1 MFERKAS
8 LIGLGIALSISVMLV
23 LLRPQ
28 VVFDYDF
35 EQFFPQ
41 EDEDLTFYQNFR
53 EKFEND
59 NDYLLIALGTENG
72 IFDPVFLDKAMNVQ
86 TELEGLEFTERIVSL
101 LTLKEPIINAF
112 GVRYRSVLDW
122 ESEESLQESKQNLT
136 SHPQYSGNLISEDGR
151 YLLLVL
157 RNEQLISKEDGDL
170 LYQEVNKI
178 LGDSDFHKFYTAGK
192 IKAQGE
198 FVDLLQEEFAF
209 FLSISIVLIMLLL
222 LFIFRTW
229 WGVLLPLIVLL
240 FGIGWTIAIIL
251 LTGKALDVMSV
262 MQPTILL
269 VIGLSALVHY
279 LTLFMYKLRLGIP
292 KDEAIRLT
300 FKNLFLAIFLTCF
313 TTALGFST
321 LYFTS
326 AISLKLFGIYTALGV
341 MVMFV
346 AVILITPGLLYLFS
360 PSKVMKRSNPVG
372 FWQRILAIAFRW
384 IMSHKVLVLASF
396 SIVSILSVVALANLK
411 INGYLLDNLPR
422 EHELVQEFEFFDK
435 EFGGSKPLEFFLE
448 VGEDGDQIFQYEVL
462 KEIEKLEDFVQ
473 ESYESGAIISPFSL
487 VKLLNQAQ
495 NSGNNKAFAMPSQG
509 QYQRLKPYLSQAIS
523 QADYSLISEDQRQGR
538 LSTRTADIG
547 SYKSA
552 KIKKALES
560 FVDNEIDGKL
570 LKVRLTG
577 TSNLID
583 KSHVTISD
591 QMTKGLGVAIL
602 LVGLIAGFL
611 FRSWRISFL
620 ILLPNVLPLL
630 WMCGVMWF
638 LDIDL
643 KLTTAV
649 IFTVAFGIAVDDSI
663 HFMTKL
669 QAELKKGRSILYAL
683 KRTYLETGKAIV
695 LTSVIL
701 VSGFLVLTLSEFGV
715 TFYTGLLISL
725 ALVFAVLADLMLLP
739 ILLLPMQRIWN
750 KRRVGFRKEARKRE
764 AKG

>member
-8 LIGLGIALSISVMLV
+8 LWGLAIAIMISIALALF
-23 LLRPQ
+23 RPQ
-28 VVFDYDF
+28 AVFDYDF

-41 EDEDLTFYQNFR
+41 EDEELTFYQGFR

-59 NDYLLIALGTENG
+59 NDYLLIALGRKEG
-72 IFDPVFLDKAMNVQ
+72 IFDIGFLEKALQVQ
-86 TELEGLEFTERIVSL
+86 HKLDSLEFVESVLSL
-101 LTLKEPIINAF
+101 LTFQEPVLNVF
-112 GVRYRSVLDW
+112 GMRYLPVLEW
-122 ESEESLQESKQNLT
+122 ENDGKLQKSKQKLK
-136 SHPQYSGNLISEDGR
+136 SHPQYTGNLISGDGE
-151 YLLLVL
+151 YLLLIL
-157 RNEQLISKEDGDL
+157 KNQQMISKEDGDFL
-170 LYQEVNKI
+170 FQEVKKI
-178 LGDSDFHKFYTAGK
+178 LTDADFDKYYAAGK

-198 FVDLLQEEFAF
+198 FVDLLQGEFAF

-222 LFIFRTW
+222 FLIFRTW
-229 WGVLLPLIVLL
+229 WGVLLPLVVLL
-240 FGIGWTIAIIL
+240 FGIAWTIAIML
-251 LTGKALDVMSV
+251 LSGKALDVMSV

-279 LTLFMYKLRLGIP
+279 MTLYLQKLRSGLT
-292 KDEAIRLT
+292 KDEAIKST
-300 FKNLFLAIFLTCF
+300 FKNLFLAIFLTCL

-326 AISLKLFGIYTALGV
+326 AISLKLFGVYTALGV

-346 AVILITPGLLYLFS
+346 AVVLITPGLLYLLS
-360 PSKVMKRSNPVG
+360 PLEVSKSNRYNE
-372 FWQRILAIAFRW
+372 FWQHALAKSFRW
-384 IMSHKVLVLASF
+384 ILQHQVLVLSSF
-396 SIVSILSVVALANLK
+396 TVISALSIIALANLK
-411 INGYLLDNLPR
+411 VNGYLLDNLPR
-422 EHELVQEFEFFDK
+422 EHELVQEFEFFDQ

-448 VGEDGDQIFQYEVL
+448 VGDSSENIFQYEVL
-462 KEIEKLEDFVQ
+462 KEIDKLEAYVRK
-473 ESYESGAIISPFSL
+473 EYETGAIVSPLSL
-487 VKLLNQAQ
+487 VKVLNQAQ
-495 NSGNNKAFAMPSQG
+495 NSGNAKAFTMPSGG
-509 QYQRLKPYLSQAIS
+509 QYQRLKPYLGQAL
-523 QADYSLISEDQRQGR
+523 AKAGYALISEDLLQAR

-547 SYKSA
+547 SFRSSQLN
-552 KIKKALES
+552 KAMGL
-560 FVDNEIDGKL
+560 FVENEINGNL
-570 LKVRLTG
+570 LQVKLTG

-591 QMTKGLGVAIL
+591 QMTKGLGVAIV

-611 FRSWRISFL
+611 FRSWRVSFL

-630 WMCGVMWF
+630 WMCGVMWL

-669 QAELKKGRSILYAL
+669 QTELKKGRSMLYAL

-695 LTSVIL
+695 MTSIVL
-701 VSGFLVLTLSEFGV
+701 VSGFLVLTFSEFGV

-739 ILLLPMQRIWN
+739 ILLLPMQRVWE
-750 KRRVGFRKEARKRE
+750 KKKERKGEGRK
-764 AKG
+764 GWGDL